1 MSFGIFKNFVD
12 NTLSNKLNIISAP
25 FPLSRKIE
33 SPLSRKIEST
43 VLKTSIPNVSITTTA
58 GKLIEFT
65 VEIKLG
71 YDDLSTYVDV
81 ADIKDVKLG
90 ANIDE
95 ILPGAFYMSFNLSSI
110 IFTDDSN
117 VKFIGERAFE
127 NTSLTSILI
136 PSTTQNIGNFA
147 FRNIPTLE
155 HILVDSNNKN
165 YSSNEGILYNI
176 DRSTIV
182 KYPEGKRADPII
194 LDKSIKKIGVGSLEK
209 LSSKYSQLFLP
220 YGLKTISQNAFV
232 GYSYGSISEK
242 LKLSL
247 IIPTS
252 TVDILAGAFKSI
264 QLDTL
269 ITHSDITYGD
279 LSFKN
284 STIGSIYILSSD
296 GNRFLRGEIK
306 NHKIITTEPKVAI
319 SLNEFLST
327 KNNISVNNLIRYG
340 YINYDQFIAS
350 INANNALMGKYINFH
365 YVESKQATSNH
376 YMNLVYNYGNE
387 SSINDQVLWT
397 SFNNGI
403 SKTKGILTY
412 QKEGVY
418 GVSSQEHKA
427 WLGSKYSIADTG
439 NEVTI
444 SDHKGDLSL
453 KNAVFTKVSKFPAIN
468 TLDNG
473 LYKYN
478 DSLLL
483 VKNNVIKNYSTNT
496 LYNFDESTDNYTSS
510 DEDLYYRVLMGTEDF
525 KQYYIENEKDK
536 IYSANNIKY
545 LQELFGAGSLDA
557 ISDKIPTR
565 TGDGGFTMSVLKNET
580 MSTGEQAYMTICNRF
595 STSEISHLTNLI
607 KYVLTFE
614 VDEMN
619 GPPGFFYASIKTF
632 INKTDVFY
640 SMEKNSIPSIGTYTM
655 TFLTQKNSVKKFNSE
670 QICIEAIGNVSSDV
684 NISVSSCSLD
694 VQIYDENIQDYYIG
708 NSLILEE
715 GEYTYTDVVSS
726 LFFCY
731 KMDNNNYLL
740 LNNTKDTY
748 MFSTEFGVYINVNDD
763 RLYFICNSEYIENA
777 TNKKFQYTLSNN
789 SISSSI
795 LNTYFTN
802 IGNYIKN
809 KSILYV
815 SNKMTLTDLLFYNKI
830 FEKSVSIFSDRYALT
845 NILSLLNK
853 FININKTSADTYI
866 IISEA
871 DFDSEAQKIKNELAA
886 TYIPFKLLKS
896 VDDNSISYWNINS
909 DQGISLSVDSDVNN
923 DGFIGQYI
931 IEVFIQ

>member
-387 SSINDQVLWT
+387 LSINDQVLWT

-545 LQELFGAGSLDA
+545 LQEVIGAGSLDA

>member
-387 SSINDQVLWT
+387 LSINDQVLWT

-418 GVSSQEHKA
+418 GVSSQKYPL
-427 WLGSKYSIADTG
+427 WLTSKYSIADTG